1 MDRIGLIRASALAP
15 AITLLRRRG
24 VAVEQ
29 FLARAG
35 LPAWAIDDPERLIPT
50 SVLARLLAHA
60 ARADRLETFGLLA
73 GQAAGIE
80 TLGTYGRLVR
90 RCRTLGD
97 ALDATVRNHPAFSSN
112 GRMWLVRRGNE
123 VLLCQAFTARY
134 DREWQQASH
143 YVLMLMLSIVRL
155 AAGSTWRP
163 AEVSFQTGEASAVR
177 AVDALSAARVA
188 FAQPSTAIVFPKG
201 LLREPLKPPMLD
213 IEISRETI
221 EAWRASAPPMTFTE
235 SVGQVVEMLSW
246 QGYPDIVVTADIL
259 GMSVRTLQRH
269 LAAVGLTH
277 ESLVGRARFAT
288 AVSLLEETDTKI
300 LDIALDLGY
309 SDHAHFTRA
318 FHRWAGCSPQE
329 FRRRCAERRD
339 RSTPAGT

>member
-1 MDRIGLIRASALAP
+1 MDRIGLTRASVLAP
-15 AITLLRRRG
+15 AVTFLRRRQ
-24 VAVEQ
+24 APLEQ
-29 FLARAG
+29 LLVKAS
-35 LPAWAIDDPERLIPT
+35 LPAWAIDDPDRLIPT
-50 SVLARLLAHA
+50 SVVARLLTHA
-60 ARADRLETFGLLA
+60 ARAERLETFGILA

-80 TLGTYGRLVR
+80 TLGTYGRLIR
-90 RCRTLGD
+90 RSRTLGD
-97 ALDATVRNHPAFSSN
+97 ALDATVRYHPTFSSN
-112 GRMWLVRRGNE
+112 GRMWLVRRGDDVE
-123 VLLCQAFTARY
+123 LCQAFSARY
-134 DREWQQASH
+134 DREWEQASH
-143 YVLMLMLSIVRL
+143 YILTLMLSIVRL
-155 AAGSTWRP
+155 AAGPTWRP
-163 AEVSFQTGEASAVR
+163 AEVRFQTGEAPAVR

-188 FAQPSTAIVFPKG
+188 FAQRSTAIVLPKA

-221 EAWRASAPPMTFTE
+221 EAWRASAPPTTFTE
-235 SVGQVVEMLSW
+235 SVGHVVEMLSW

-288 AVSLLEETDTKI
+288 AASLLEETDTKI

-329 FRRRCAERRD
+329 FRRRCAERRN

>member
-1 MDRIGLIRASALAP
+1 MDRIGLIRAGALAP
-15 AITLLRRRG
+15 AIAFLRGRQ
-24 VAVEQ
+24 AVEKLLVQ
-29 FLARAG
+29 VG
-35 LPAWAIDDPERLIPT
+35 LPAWAIGDPERLIPT

-60 ARADRLETFGLLA
+60 ARAERLETLGILA

-80 TLGTYGRLVR
+80 TLGTYGRLIR
-90 RCRTLGD
+90 RSRTLGD
-97 ALDATVRNHPAFSSN
+97 ALDTSIRDHPTFSSN
-112 GRMWLVRRGNE
+112 GRMWLVRRGDD
-123 VLLCQAFTARY
+123 VALCHAFTARY
-134 DREWQQASH
+134 DREWEQTSH

-155 AAGSTWRP
+155 AAGPTWRP
-163 AEVSFQTGEASAVR
+163 PEVSFQTGEAPAVR
-177 AVDALSAARVA
+177 AVDALSTARVA
-188 FAQPSTAIVFPKG
+188 FGQPATAIVFPKA
-201 LLREPLKPPMLD
+201 LLHEPLKPPMPG

-221 EAWRASAPPMTFTE
+221 EAWRASAPRTTFTE

-246 QGYPDIVVTADIL
+246 EGYPDIVVTADIL

-288 AVSLLEETDTKI
+288 AASLLEETDTKI

-329 FRRRCAERRD
+329 FRRRCAERRS
-339 RSTPAGT
+339 RSTPADT